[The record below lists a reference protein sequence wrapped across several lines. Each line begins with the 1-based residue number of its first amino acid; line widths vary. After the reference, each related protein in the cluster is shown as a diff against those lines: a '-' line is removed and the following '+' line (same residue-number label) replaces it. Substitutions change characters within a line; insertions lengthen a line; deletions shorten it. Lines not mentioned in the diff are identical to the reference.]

1 MTQHALKT
9 LRFVRLALMAGVG
22 FPLILAS
29 NAFAQLPV
37 PAVPAEP
44 GAPPPSTAEVE
55 RVVVTGSNIPTA
67 EETGPNPVDTYRP
80 QDIEKLGIRSATDLQ
95 EFIPQAAGGSVNL
108 NIGNGGDGT
117 IQFNLRGILPKET
130 LVLIDGKRVAYGSL
144 GAAAGSG
151 GPDINLIPFSMVD
164 HIDILKDGASAVYGS
179 DAISG
184 VVNFFLIHKFRGLEI
199 GATYGNTN
207 LGASNEMGEWEA
219 WIKAGTGDDKTD
231 IVVIADF
238 WERLGGVFSRD
249 RDISS
254 NGFQIPFGGFDN
266 RSGNFPGR
274 VQSARLLPSLFFG
287 PGGNPIPGVNT
298 PLPHSAPNRK
308 TSPFYK
314 NPYAIN
320 PNAYPGAPGII
331 GPNSFAGV
339 NGAPQF
345 GTDYKGG
352 GDYFFF
358 NFAAFTP
365 ALPPGD
371 RQVYYGSFTRD
382 ICDKYLTVF
391 GDFKYAR
398 SYFDASLAAVPFT
411 PDPFHNGTTGTF
423 FSPQGISVPI
433 TNPFNPFT
441 VADAVIPNFFPDGSG
456 LPVTTGVRYRGISD
470 TGPRHE
476 KFTYWDQ
483 LFDVGLR
490 GELGLIGD
498 YFKTWNWEAGFRYS
512 RNEGQDLS
520 VGEVS
525 QPGLRAAL
533 LDTNPATAFDPF
545 LNIRGQNTPAARSAV
560 YVTLH
565 NSGEYELPIYYAT
578 FNGDLFNLPAGP
590 VSFAIGG
597 EYDAPRFSR
606 DRDALNTTF
615 NTIGSTDGQ
624 SFRVNRD
631 IWGVYEEVR
640 VPFTSPTWNFPGFY
654 SFEVDFAEREEWYSN
669 NTSAVLPS
677 GLFAATP
684 AEHTRYNAQKPKVS
698 VRWQPIDPKYIGA
711 LTLRGSYTEAFHAP
725 TLSELTPASSQNFP
739 VVADPFSSQT
749 EPQVEERILGNP
761 TLHPEV
767 AYEWTYGAVYS
778 PKWIKGLTLS
788 ADWWH
793 IDMRDIVATLGA
805 STIINLLH
813 PPTNGASTVITP
825 FGSVFRSAGSN
836 PDTEPGPVDLVIDP
850 NQNLS
855 GVVFEGLDYEAIY
868 ILDSSIFG
876 HGDFGRL
883 TTTVNGT
890 WLSRARLQV
899 AAGTKPFGIA
909 GQFVST
915 SFPLTSSLPW
925 NRANFSMFYDGPAD
939 TWMQGLDVGAVVHW
953 TGQYEDDNQAL
964 TGSPKPNMPRTGG
977 PGQSGGFFGPTTGT
991 AAQFPWRARKVDAW
1005 TTLDLI
1011 LNYTFN
1017 LPPPAPAEVPGFAK
1031 DGGKNVVSKD
1041 GKEKNVVPV
1050 STAEYGCSNWKWWL
1064 NNTTVTLGM
1073 QNVFDQDPPFVA
1085 GSFENGYDESLA
1097 TIKGRFWYVGL
1108 KKRF

>member
-1 MTQHALKT
+1 MEKLMTKNALKT
-9 LRFVRLALMAGVG
+9 SRFVRLALMASVG

-29 NAFAQLPV
+29 NTFAQLPA

-95 EFIPQAAGGSVNL
+95 EFIPQQAGGTVNL

-117 IQFNLRGILPKET
+117 VQFNLRGLLPKET
-130 LVLIDGKRVAYGSL
+130 LVLIDGKRVAFGSL
-144 GAAAGSG
+144 ATAGFSG

-164 HIDILKDGASAVYGS
+164 HIDILRDGASAVYGS

-287 PGGNPIPGVNT
+287 PGGTPQFGVNT
-298 PLPHSAPNRK
+298 PLPHSAFNRA

-314 NPYAIN
+314 NPYAVN

-382 ICDKYLTVF
+382 LCDKYLTVF

-411 PDPFHNGTTGTF
+411 PDPFHNGDTGTF
-423 FSPQGISVPI
+423 FSPSGISVPI

-441 VADAVIPNFFPDGSG
+441 VADATIPNFFPDGSG

-640 VPFTSPTWNFPGFY
+640 IPVTSPTWNFPGFY
-654 SFEVDFAEREEWYSN
+654 SLEVDFAEREEWGSS
-669 NTSAVLPS
+669 NTSTVLVPFQPTAHS
-677 GLFAATP
+677 T
-684 AEHTRYNAQKPKVS
+684 YDAQKPKVS
-698 VRWQPIDPKYIGA
+698 VRWQPLDPKYIGA

-725 TLSELTPASSQNFP
+725 TLGELTPAGTQDFP
-739 VVADPFSSQT
+739 SVVDPFTVTNPPAFRTQD
-749 EPQVEERILGNP
+749 QVEERIAGNP
-761 TLHPEV
+761 FLHPEV

-778 PKWIKGLTLS
+778 PKWIKGMTLS

-793 IDMRDIVATLGA
+793 IDMRDIVASLGA
-805 STIINLLH
+805 QFIIQNSNRAPFDALVTRAA
-813 PPTNGASTVITP
+813 PPPGGE
-825 FGSVFRSAGSN
+825 F
-836 PDTEPGPVDLVIDP
+836 GPVILVQDP
-850 NQNLS
+850 SANIA
-855 GVVFEGLDYEAIY
+855 GAIFEGLDYEAIY

-876 HGDFGRL
+876 HGDLGRL

-890 WLSRARLQV
+890 WLSRAERQP
-899 AAGTKPFGIA
+899 TPTSKRFGIN
-909 GQFVST
+909 GQFQYT
-915 SFPLTSSLPW
+915 SFTLTNSLHW
-925 NRANFSMFYDGPAD
+925 LRDNFSIFY
-939 TWMQGLDVGAVVHW
+939 
-953 TGQYEDDNQAL
+953 Y
-964 TGSPKPNMPRTGG
+964 
-977 PGQSGGFFGPTTGT
+977 GT
-991 AAQFPWRARKVDAW
+991 
-1005 TTLDLI
+1005 
-1011 LNYTFN
+1011 
-1017 LPPPAPAEVPGFAK
+1017 
-1031 DGGKNVVSKD
+1031 
-1041 GKEKNVVPV
+1041 
-1050 STAEYGCSNWKWWL
+1050 
-1064 NNTTVTLGM
+1064 
-1073 QNVFDQDPPFVA
+1073 
-1085 GSFENGYDESLA
+1085 
-1097 TIKGRFWYVGL
+1097 YVI
-1108 KKRF
+1108 